1 MYEILWVELVEFPT
15 MRSAIA
21 LRYLYMYFFLTARRN
36 AIKRKR
42 EDEFFFAENFS
53 DQDQDH
59 SGDGGE
65 SSILELI
72 LASRTKVLKLSDIL
86 TGEGSRKS
94 SLILI

>member
-1 MYEILWVELVEFPT
+1 MQIL
-15 MRSAIA
+15 MHDI
-21 LRYLYMYFFLTARRN
+21 
-36 AIKRKR
+36 
-42 EDEFFFAENFS
+42 